1 MSFLAIVKM
10 AWVTFGSPWV
20 ITLVVPP
27 RCALGP
33 SFTFRSA
40 SVRSLRLLTP
50 FLSLLPVRL
59 PFHFAPLI
67 HVTPFLSSLRSAMA
81 SISTGLFH

>member
-40 SVRSLRLLTP
+40 SVRSLRLLIRLPPFTP
-50 FLSLLPVRL
+50 FI
-59 PFHFAPLI
+59 HIAPLC
-67 HVTPFLSSLRSAMA
+67 HGQYLNW
-81 SISTGLFH
+81 HY

>member
-50 FLSLLPVRL
+50 SSQV
-59 PFHFAPLI
+59 API
-67 HVTPFLSSLRSAMA
+67 HSVHSHRSA
-81 SISTGLFH
+81 LPWPQL

>member
-40 SVRSLRLLTP
+40 SVRSLRLCHSVPLPSFTP
-50 FLSLLPVRL
+50 FI
-59 PFHFAPLI
+59 HIAPLCHGRAYTLSI
-67 HVTPFLSSLRSAMA
+67 HWYHH
-81 SISTGLFH
+81 FHNS